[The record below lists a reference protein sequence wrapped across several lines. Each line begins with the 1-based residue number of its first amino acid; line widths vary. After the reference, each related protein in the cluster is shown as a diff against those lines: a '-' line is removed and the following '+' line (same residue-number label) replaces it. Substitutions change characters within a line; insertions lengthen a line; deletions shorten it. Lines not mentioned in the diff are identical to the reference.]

1 MRFVDIVLGCAIL
14 GLAVGYLQLA
24 QPSVANAGTASE
36 TRNVVSERMT
46 WLRMPVMMRRTGAV
60 Q

>member
-1 MRFVDIVLGCAIL
+1 MRFIDIVLGCAIL

-24 QPSVANAGTASE
+24 QPGIANAGTANE

-46 WLRMPVMMRRTGAV
+46 WLWIPVMRRTSAL

>member
-1 MRFVDIVLGCAIL
+1 MRFIDILLGCAIL

-24 QPSVANAGTASE
+24 QPTIANASTASE

-46 WLRMPVMMRRTGAV
+46 WLWMPVMMRRTSSV